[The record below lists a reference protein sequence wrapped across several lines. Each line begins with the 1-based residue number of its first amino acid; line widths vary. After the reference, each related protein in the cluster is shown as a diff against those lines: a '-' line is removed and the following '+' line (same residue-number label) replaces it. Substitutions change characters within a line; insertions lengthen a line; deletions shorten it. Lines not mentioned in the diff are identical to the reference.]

1 MPRTLLRTDADASYI
16 LNLCDDLL
24 AQPSFRKYR
33 FPFLVGDKGR
43 TLPVDAYYPGLN
55 LVVEYHQGEE
65 SQRLHDQRRRDVLL
79 EHGVALAELSFADFP
94 HDGQGRLKRFPEP
107 IRAVLQEYLEPF
119 GSLEQALLWH

>member
-24 AQPSFRKYR
+24 AQPSFRRYR

-55 LVVEYHQGEE
+55 LVVEYHQGEGSE
-65 SQRLHDQRRRDVLL
+65 RSYDRRRRDVLL
-79 EHGVALAELSFADFP
+79 EHGISLVELGFANFP
-94 HDGQGRLKRFPEP
+94 HEGKRLRRFPGP
-107 IRAVLQEYLEPF
+107 IRAVLQARLEPF
-119 GSLEQALLWH
+119 GSFERVLLRH